1 MLVSN
6 NNLLNI
12 LLPNDNKVLKEALK
26 DADSKT
32 LQDMVKNKSTSV
44 NDILKNLFNDIKN
57 GTKSNANIETILKN
71 PNLFKDLGSFSKSLG
86 TVLSQLD
93 SQSNLQKFK
102 PVLESFFKDIKN
114 LDEKTL
120 KEQLGKSG
128 VFLESKIA
136 NVNTKDSG
144 IPKNIEKLLTQ
155 IQNIIK
161 NIDTPVAKQINQLIN
176 KIVQESNTPINTIQ
190 NKNTE
195 NMKSLVSLL
204 QNVSKG
210 LENPETKNLS
220 NLTNQL
226 KSLVNQGSMIESKL
240 ENLNIKQNAN
250 IQNIQTTQ
258 INTTKE
264 QINTQTKELLTQIKN
279 EVVTNKE
286 SAPAKN
292 ILNQIDNLL
301 KSNDLFSKNEKLIE
315 PKNLLNNLLNS
326 SEIKQAS
333 SQSQNISNLVLNLKN
348 ISENISTLENKTQ
361 NFVNVSN
368 EKSTLTTQLKDSLS
382 SLKSELQNLNK
393 IDTKASLQIISKLE
407 NIQNIFTK
415 IEAPTTSQL
424 QNTQTANSFSNNFA
438 NNLNTLILSLKE
450 NITNLSSSPNTPN
463 SGNNASVQNQIMNIV
478 EKIETSVKEALQTFS
493 NNQGL
498 NPQGNKAET
507 NPLSNDMKTVL
518 LQMQEELAS
527 KSDPKS
533 QEMFKQVDKMLMQ
546 IDYHQL
552 LSLSSNSNYVYVP
565 FFWDMLED
573 GSIEMKKTD
582 EDKFYCQINL
592 NLKDYGKVDLMLS
605 LYDTNKLDLTIHA
618 QREHFKLDVS
628 KNIQKL
634 KQALNNVDLI
644 PINIK
649 ILDLKEESEKTLEE
663 KKVETY
669 TNPYDN
675 NSGTSVD
682 IRV

>member
-57 GTKSNANIETILKN
+57 GTKSSSNIENILKN
-71 PNLFKDLGSFSKSLG
+71 PNLFKDLGSFSKSLV
-86 TVLSQLD
+86 TVLNQLD

-102 PVLESFFKDIKN
+102 PALESFFKDIKN

-136 NVNTKDSG
+136 NANIKEGS
-144 IPKNIEKLLTQ
+144 IPKNIEKLLNQ

-161 NIDTPVAKQINQLIN
+161 NIDTPAAKQINELIN
-176 KIVQESNTPINTIQ
+176 KIVQESTTPN
-190 NKNTE
+190 NSNPSKNIE
-195 NMKSLVSLL
+195 NVKNLVSLL
-204 QNVSKG
+204 QNISKN
-210 LENPETKNLS
+210 LQNPETKNLS
-220 NLTNQL
+220 NLTNEL
-226 KSLVNQGSMIESKL
+226 KSMVNQGSLIESKL
-240 ENLNIKQNAN
+240 ENTNIKQNIN
-250 IQNIQTTQ
+250 PQ

-279 EVVTNKE
+279 EVITNKD

-301 KSNDLFSKNEKLIE
+301 KSNDLFTKNEKLIE

-326 SEIKQAS
+326 NEIKQAS
-333 SQSQNISNLVLNLKN
+333 TQSPNISNLVLNLKN
-348 ISENISTLENKTQ
+348 ISESISNLENKTQ
-361 NFVNVSN
+361 NFVNITS
-368 EKSTLTTQLKDSLS
+368 EKNSITTQLKENLAN
-382 SLKSELQNLNK
+382 LKSELQNLTK
-393 IDTKASLQIISKLE
+393 IDSKSSLQIISKLE

-415 IEAPTTSQL
+415 IEAPITNQL
-424 QNTQTANSFSNNFA
+424 QNMQNTNLSNNFSNNFA

-450 NITNLSSSPNTPN
+450 NITNLSTIANNPT
-463 SGNNASVQNQIMNIV
+463 SGNNASIQNQIMNIV
-478 EKIETSVKEALQTFS
+478 DKIETSVKEAIQTYT

-498 NPQGNKAET
+498 NPLANKNES

-518 LQMQEELAS
+518 LQMQEELAN
-527 KSDPKS
+527 KVDAKS

-605 LYDTNKLDLTIHA
+605 LYDKNKLDLTIHA
-618 QREHFKLDVS
+618 QREHFKLDLS

-649 ILDLKEESEKTLEE
+649 ILDLKEDEEKTIEE
-663 KKVETY
+663 KKVQTY

-675 NSGTSVD
+675 NSGTNVD

>member
-57 GTKSNANIETILKN
+57 GTKSSSNIENILKN
-71 PNLFKDLGSFSKSLG
+71 PNLFKDLGSFSKSLV
-86 TVLSQLD
+86 TVLNQLD

-102 PVLESFFKDIKN
+102 PALESFFKDIKN

-136 NVNTKDSG
+136 NANIKEGS
-144 IPKNIEKLLTQ
+144 IPKNIEKLLNQ

-161 NIDTPVAKQINQLIN
+161 NIDTPAAKQINELIN
-176 KIVQESNTPINTIQ
+176 KIVQESTTPN
-190 NKNTE
+190 NSNPSKNIE
-195 NMKSLVSLL
+195 NVKNLVSLL
-204 QNVSKG
+204 QNISKN
-210 LENPETKNLS
+210 LQNPETKNLS
-220 NLTNQL
+220 NLTNEL
-226 KSLVNQGSMIESKL
+226 KSMVNQGSLIESKL
-240 ENLNIKQNAN
+240 ENINIKQNIN
-250 IQNIQTTQ
+250 PQ
-258 INTTKE
+258 INTAKE

-279 EVVTNKE
+279 EVITNKD

-301 KSNDLFSKNEKLIE
+301 KSNDLFTKNEKLIE

-326 SEIKQAS
+326 NEIKQAS
-333 SQSQNISNLVLNLKN
+333 TQSPNISNLVLNLKN
-348 ISENISTLENKTQ
+348 ISESISNLESKTQ
-361 NFVNVSN
+361 NFVNITS
-368 EKSTLTTQLKDSLS
+368 EKNSITTQLKENLTN
-382 SLKSELQNLNK
+382 LKSELQNLTK
-393 IDTKASLQIISKLE
+393 IDSKSSLQIISKLE

-415 IEAPTTSQL
+415 IEAPITNQL
-424 QNTQTANSFSNNFA
+424 QNMQNTNLSNNFSNNFA

-450 NITNLSSSPNTPN
+450 NITNLSTTANNPT
-463 SGNNASVQNQIMNIV
+463 SGNNASIQNQIMNIV
-478 EKIETSVKEALQTFS
+478 DKIETSVKEAIQTYT

-498 NPQGNKAET
+498 NPLANKNES

-518 LQMQEELAS
+518 LQMQEELAN
-527 KSDPKS
+527 KVDAKS

-605 LYDTNKLDLTIHA
+605 LYDKNKLDLTIHA
-618 QREHFKLDVS
+618 QREHFKLDLS

-649 ILDLKEESEKTLEE
+649 ILDLKEDEEKTIEE
-663 KKVETY
+663 KKVQTY

-675 NSGTSVD
+675 NSGTNVD

>member
-57 GTKSNANIETILKN
+57 GTKSNSNIENILKN
-71 PNLFKDLGSFSKSLG
+71 PNLFKDLGSFSKSLV
-86 TVLSQLD
+86 TVLNQLD

-102 PVLESFFKDIKN
+102 PALESFFKDIKN

-136 NVNTKDSG
+136 NANIKEGS
-144 IPKNIEKLLTQ
+144 IPKNIEKLLNQ

-161 NIDTPVAKQINQLIN
+161 NIDTPAAKQINELIN
-176 KIVQESNTPINTIQ
+176 KIVQESTTPN
-190 NKNTE
+190 NSNPSKNIE
-195 NMKSLVSLL
+195 NVKNLVSLL
-204 QNVSKG
+204 QNISKN
-210 LENPETKNLS
+210 LQNPETKNLS
-220 NLTNQL
+220 NLTNEL
-226 KSLVNQGSMIESKL
+226 KSMVNQGSLIESKL
-240 ENLNIKQNAN
+240 ENINIKQNIN
-250 IQNIQTTQ
+250 PQ
-258 INTTKE
+258 INTAKE

-279 EVVTNKE
+279 EVITNKD

-301 KSNDLFSKNEKLIE
+301 KSNDLFTKNEKLIE

-326 SEIKQAS
+326 NEIKQAS
-333 SQSQNISNLVLNLKN
+333 TQSPNISNLVLNLKN
-348 ISENISTLENKTQ
+348 ISESISNLESKTQ
-361 NFVNVSN
+361 NFVNITS
-368 EKSTLTTQLKDSLS
+368 EKNSITTQLKENLTN
-382 SLKSELQNLNK
+382 LKSELQNLTK
-393 IDTKASLQIISKLE
+393 IDSKSSLQIISKLE

-415 IEAPTTSQL
+415 IEAPITNQL
-424 QNTQTANSFSNNFA
+424 QNMQNTNLSNNFSNNFA

-450 NITNLSSSPNTPN
+450 NITNLSTTANNPT
-463 SGNNASVQNQIMNIV
+463 SGNNASIQNQIMNIV
-478 EKIETSVKEALQTFS
+478 DKIETSVKEAIQTYT

-498 NPQGNKAET
+498 NPLANKNES

-518 LQMQEELAS
+518 LQMQEELAN
-527 KSDPKS
+527 KVDAKS

-605 LYDTNKLDLTIHA
+605 LYDKNKLDLTIHA
-618 QREHFKLDVS
+618 QREHFKLDLS

-649 ILDLKEESEKTLEE
+649 ILDLKEDEEKTIEE
-663 KKVETY
+663 KKVQTY

-675 NSGTSVD
+675 NSGTNVD

>member
-57 GTKSNANIETILKN
+57 GTKSNSNIENILKN
-71 PNLFKDLGSFSKSLG
+71 PNLFKDLGSFSKSLV
-86 TVLSQLD
+86 TVLNQLD

-102 PVLESFFKDIKN
+102 PALESFFKDIKN

-136 NVNTKDSG
+136 NANIKEG
-144 IPKNIEKLLTQ
+144 NIPKNIEKLLNQ

-161 NIDTPVAKQINQLIN
+161 NIDTPAAKQINELIN
-176 KIVQESNTPINTIQ
+176 KIVEDKSSQTNTNN
-190 NKNTE
+190 NKSTE

-204 QNVSKG
+204 QNVSKN

-226 KSLVNQGSMIESKL
+226 KSMASQGSLVESKL
-240 ENLNIKQNAN
+240 ENSNIKQNTN
-250 IQNIQTTQ
+250 PQ
-258 INTTKE
+258 INTAKE

-279 EVVTNKE
+279 EVITNKD
-286 SAPAKN
+286 SSPAKN

-301 KSNDLFSKNEKLIE
+301 KSNDLFTKNEKLIE

-326 SEIKQAS
+326 NEIKQAS
-333 SQSQNISNLVLNLKN
+333 TQSQNISNLVLNLKN
-348 ISENISTLENKTQ
+348 ISESISNLESKTQ
-361 NFVNVSN
+361 NFVNITNGKNTV
-368 EKSTLTTQLKDSLS
+368 TTQLKENLAN
-382 SLKSELQNLNK
+382 LKSELQNLTK
-393 IDTKASLQIISKLE
+393 IDSKSSLQIISKLE

-415 IEAPTTSQL
+415 IEAPITTQSQNMP
-424 QNTQTANSFSNNFA
+424 NTNLSNNFSNNFA

-450 NITNLSSSPNTPN
+450 NITNLSTTASSPN
-463 SGNNASVQNQIMNIV
+463 SGNNASIQNQIMNIV
-478 EKIETSVKEALQTFS
+478 DKIETSVKEAIQTYT

-498 NPQGNKAET
+498 NPQANKNEA

-518 LQMQEELAS
+518 LQMQEELAN
-527 KSDPKS
+527 KTDVKS

-552 LSLSSNSNYVYVP
+552 LSLTSNSNYVYVP

-618 QREHFKLDVS
+618 QREHFKLDLS

-649 ILDLKEESEKTLEE
+649 ILDLKEEEEKTLEE
-663 KKVETY
+663 KKVQTY

-675 NSGTSVD
+675 NSGTNVD